1 MIEEWPAALEATP
14 LATALRG
21 SVWVYPLVNAA
32 HILGVALLVG
42 SIVPLDLRLLGVWR
56 SVPLTPLWGVLTR
69 TAGAGLILAMI
80 FGALLF
86 ITRASEYTASN
97 LFISKM
103 AVVALGTANALALR
117 VLPQTQVSEITST
130 KGKPPA
136 RRWHIARYVAYRPD
150 VGTSDRLLLKQSVFV
165 DAAAKE
171 AVVRGLG
178 SGQSMHRQ
186 GIKDRIRNQLF
197 VYIGFRSRS
206 ASHPRAIR

>member
-130 KGKPPA
+130 KGKPSA
-136 RRWHIARYVAYRPD
+136 RL
-150 VGTSDRLLLKQSVFV
+150 RLAGGISLVTWLT
-165 DAAAKE
+165 ALT
-171 AVVRGLG
+171 LG
-178 SGQSMHRQ
+178 R
-186 GIKDRIRNQLF
+186 L
-197 VYIGFRSRS
+197 IGYF
-206 ASHPRAIR
+206 